1 MLRQREG
8 TTTCQVTRAVQ
19 TMSSFHQTSMTGT
32 ARKYFYSPK
41 YFPRILGGIMLV
53 SGIAGYSCMGYL
65 QEQKIEERKRI
76 YIDAYHN
83 NNSNS
88 KSNGESRTDDRE
100 DSRLV
105 ALARKMTNRMS
116 SLSNI
121 NSVDSSNLQRQ
132 YTKFWWAVSCR
143 WNMHDFCDIIYPV
156 GRWLDGEWGTREWKE
171 SWKARRYIYVQSKER
186 GCVWVELY
194 VAIVKYYRSILC

>member
-1 MLRQREG
+1 
-8 TTTCQVTRAVQ
+8 
-19 TMSSFHQTSMTGT
+19 
-32 ARKYFYSPK
+32 
-41 YFPRILGGIMLV
+41 MLV

-65 QEQKIEERKRI
+65 HEQKIEERKRI

-83 NNSNS
+83 NNN
-88 KSNGESRTDDRE
+88 KSNGESRTDDRG

-132 YTKFWWAVSCR
+132 YTKFW
-143 WNMHDFCDIIYPV
+143 
-156 GRWLDGEWGTREWKE
+156 
-171 SWKARRYIYVQSKER
+171 
-186 GCVWVELY
+186 
-194 VAIVKYYRSILC
+194 

>member
-1 MLRQREG
+1 
-8 TTTCQVTRAVQ
+8 
-19 TMSSFHQTSMTGT
+19 
-32 ARKYFYSPK
+32 
-41 YFPRILGGIMLV
+41 MLV

-65 QEQKIEERKRI
+65 HEQKIEERKRI

-83 NNSNS
+83 NNNNNNNSNS
-88 KSNGESRTDDRE
+88 KSNGESRTDDRG

-132 YTKFWWAVSCR
+132 YTKFW
-143 WNMHDFCDIIYPV
+143 
-156 GRWLDGEWGTREWKE
+156 
-171 SWKARRYIYVQSKER
+171 
-186 GCVWVELY
+186 
-194 VAIVKYYRSILC
+194 

>member
-1 MLRQREG
+1 
-8 TTTCQVTRAVQ
+8 
-19 TMSSFHQTSMTGT
+19 
-32 ARKYFYSPK
+32 
-41 YFPRILGGIMLV
+41 MLV

-65 QEQKIEERKRI
+65 HEQKIEERKRI

-132 YTKFWWAVSCR
+132 YTKFW
-143 WNMHDFCDIIYPV
+143 
-156 GRWLDGEWGTREWKE
+156 
-171 SWKARRYIYVQSKER
+171 
-186 GCVWVELY
+186 
-194 VAIVKYYRSILC
+194 